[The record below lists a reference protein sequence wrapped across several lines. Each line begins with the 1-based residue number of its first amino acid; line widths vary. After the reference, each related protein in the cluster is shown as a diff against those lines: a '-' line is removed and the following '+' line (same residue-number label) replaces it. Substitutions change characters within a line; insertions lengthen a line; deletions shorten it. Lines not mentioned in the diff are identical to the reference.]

1 MWCDWVWFH
10 NWYCEKGVRHFDCI
24 IWKKN
29 VLTCVP
35 GIIVGY
41 SSYDG
46 LWADFWQWYGV
57 WSACIM
63 WLPEQIFNCIY
74 NNYNYCSCMYSMD
87 NIVYCMNWYNILNI
101 RVFMGLILFWISNS
115 LNIKV
120 NLFWISKYFSSPA
133 EHVK

>member
-1 MWCDWVWFH
+1 MWFH

-74 NNYNYCSCMYSMD
+74 NLY
-87 NIVYCMNWYNILNI
+87 YCMWCMIYYDNMIYRMAYMLLCVILCMVLCPCMEYI
-101 RVFMGLILFWISNS
+101 CLYLFVYHGHFYSGIVFDIYM
-115 LNIKV
+115 
-120 NLFWISKYFSSPA
+120 
-133 EHVK
+133 